1 MRQLKIIFTALA
13 ASLLLGGCQAGIVAD
28 SLPIDT
34 QAVKDGVKEAFKAEV
49 VDFFKNDDLSDA
61 LGIDKER
68 TEEIEKSIQGYVDSY
83 ELDEETV
90 EDLKKAVYNV
100 LEEAKNLSAEELDGK
115 IADIFKNQK

>member
-1 MRQLKIIFTALA
+1 MRQPKIIFTALA
-13 ASLLLGGCQAGIVAD
+13 ASLLLGGCQAGIEAD

-34 QAVKDGVKEAFKAEV
+34 QAVKDRVKEAFKAEV
-49 VDFFKNDDLSDA
+49 VDFFKNDDLSDT

-68 TEEIEKSIQGYVDSY
+68 REEIEKSIQGYVDSY
-83 ELDEETV
+83 EL
-90 EDLKKAVYNV
+90 EDVKKAVYNV

>member
-1 MRQLKIIFTALA
+1 MRHPKIIFTALA

-28 SLPIDT
+28 GLPIDT

-90 EDLKKAVYNV
+90 EDVKKAVYNV